1 MYMYYLLGFK
11 NLGDVELSDTPQ
23 TSCKK
28 HQQRAEIFRRMPESA
43 IAKVW
48 LVEQPVLQLEAVVEK
63 LR

>member
-43 IAKVW
+43 IAKV
-48 LVEQPVLQLEAVVEK
+48 
-63 LR
+63 